1 MEKINVKI
9 FIVILILCFQNLFAQ
24 FAVEFNEVK
33 GTLNSSDKFKSGF
46 GRYDGYEIA
55 LYKGEAV
62 NFVVYSDKFQP
73 RLAFVS
79 QKGEVYKQ
87 SYADQNNVAS
97 LIASVPEEGEW
108 ILYVIG
114 DSSASGSY
122 TFQYALASAN
132 SVTLPAEAD
141 FCTRIKFIAEHAKA
155 YFLLFE
161 NSFDSQQP
169 FVKLEGSL
177 DTFLDE
183 DGSYN
188 SVLYEGDNLKEA
200 EKIVR
205 ELSSNISR
213 CLGKSWQKKTL
224 QWSNEEDYKVKSEI
238 FSVSE
243 EKPREIKINLLDLKN
258 SQQKFTGDYKV
269 ILSIYRRN

>member
-1 MEKINVKI
+1 MISKI
-9 FIVILILCFQNLFAQ
+9 FFVILISILCSQNLSAQ

-33 GTLNSSDKFKSGF
+33 GTLNSTDKFKSGF
-46 GRYDGYEIA
+46 GRYDGYEIT

-87 SYADQNNVAS
+87 SNGDQNNVAS

-108 ILYVIG
+108 ILYVAG
-114 DSSASGSY
+114 DSTASGSY
-122 TFQYALASAN
+122 TFQYAFASAN
-132 SVTLPAEAD
+132 SISLSADAD
-141 FCTRIKFIAEHAKA
+141 FCSRIKFIAEHAKA

-188 SVLYEGDNLKEA
+188 SVLYEGNNIKEA

-205 ELSSNISR
+205 ELSNNISK
-213 CLGKSWQKKTL
+213 CLGKSWQKKTS
-224 QWSNEEDYKVKSEI
+224 QWIGEEDYKVKTEL

-243 EKPREIKINLLDLKN
+243 EKPREVKVNLLDLKN
-258 SQQKFTGDYKV
+258 SRQKFTGDYKV
-269 ILSIYRRN
+269 VLTIFRKN